1 MQATTELA
9 LNDVSARQSEQAA
22 QAVSPTPASN
32 SLDKRA
38 LWSLLAQHLS
48 RAYGAREQHLG
59 SAMLR
64 VRELP
69 LFVIYSL
76 FLIRLFPN
84 TTLQP
89 SIFGFFTTGAAIV
102 FAGTVGGFVDRFSR
116 LRFVRSTI
124 VAQKATV
131 AIAYAIFLICFL
143 ELKVAVK
150 EGGKQPVLD
159 VLFALVTLLSML
171 LNLATIGISVA
182 VERDWVTTIAAGDG
196 ATLTKLNTYLRRI
209 DLLSKLV
216 APLFVSLLTTAVSY
230 VFAAAFLLGFALVS
244 LCFEF
249 IWIEIVYRR
258 LPILVTADKGSTRP
272 PLPEHET
279 RPSLRSRL
287 IGLGQ
292 QLRRRIVAEG
302 QDWVTFVK
310 APVFFSCLAISLLY
324 LTVLSWVF
332 SSKTRFHCSWH
343 SFRRPTGHPYRF
355 DGSMLA
361 YLKAHDYSDAF
372 VAGMRGIGVVTGL
385 MGTIVMPMLEKRI
398 GLVRAGSWSIWFEVI
413 SLIPAVL
420 AFFVGAPAT
429 GQRGLPYNSAL
440 LFTGKLRSS
449 LKLAP
454 APATLDGEGGP
465 DDSRLLGM
473 AVSRIGLWSFDLC
486 QLKELQEALNDHPRR
501 NTMHFSLQNMLD
513 LVKYIVT
520 IILSRPAQFKWAVV
534 ISFASVVTGG
544 LCYLKYV
551 HRERGHIVH
560 LEWTEHLLKKR
571 S

>member
-1 MQATTELA
+1 MQATAELS
-9 LNDVSARQSEQAA
+9 LNDVSARQPEQAA

-48 RAYGAREQHLG
+48 STWGQRCFEFASY
-59 SAMLR
+59 
-64 VRELP
+64 
-69 LFVIYSL
+69 L

-143 ELKVAVK
+143 ELKVVVK

-182 VERDWVTTIAAGDG
+182 IERDWVTTIAAGDG

-230 VFAAAFLLGFALVS
+230 VFATAFLLGFALVS

-272 PLPEHET
+272 PLPEHKT
-279 RPSLRSRL
+279 HASLRSRL

-292 QLRRRIVAEG
+292 QLRRRIVAEW

-324 LTVLSWVF
+324 LTVLS
-332 SSKTRFHCSWH
+332 
-343 SFRRPTGHPYRF
+343 F

-440 LFTGKLRSS
+440 LFTG
-449 LKLAP
+449 
-454 APATLDGEGGP
+454 
-465 DDSRLLGM
+465 M

-501 NTMHFSLQNMLD
+501 NTIMALQFSLQNMLD

-534 ISFASVVTGG
+534 VSFASVIMGG
-544 LCYLKYV
+544 LCYLKYM